1 VSNELYQRRV
11 KDVMSKH
18 VVTITAKDTV
28 HDALESMM
36 ENKVST
42 LPVIDQA
49 GHCVGILSTS
59 DFVDVSHDLEA
70 GLNDIEHESE
80 LWWSLYVRNLSQKAG
95 HRNVME
101 LMTED
106 VIATG
111 PEALLVRAAETM
123 LRERIHRL
131 PVLDDEQRLLGILS
145 TTDVLRA
152 FVDASP
158 EKKTVKK

>member
-1 VSNELYQRRV
+1 MSNQLYQRRV

-18 VVTITAKDTV
+18 VVTICAKDTV
-28 HDALESMM
+28 HDALECMM

-42 LPVIDQA
+42 LPVVDQL

-59 DFVDVSHDLEA
+59 DFVDVSHELDD

-80 LWWSLYVRNLSQKAG
+80 FWWSLYVRKLSQKVG
-95 HRNVME
+95 QHNVME

-111 PEALLVRAAETM
+111 PDALLVQAAETM

-131 PVLDDEQRLLGILS
+131 PVLDDTQRLLGILS

-158 EKKTVKK
+158 N